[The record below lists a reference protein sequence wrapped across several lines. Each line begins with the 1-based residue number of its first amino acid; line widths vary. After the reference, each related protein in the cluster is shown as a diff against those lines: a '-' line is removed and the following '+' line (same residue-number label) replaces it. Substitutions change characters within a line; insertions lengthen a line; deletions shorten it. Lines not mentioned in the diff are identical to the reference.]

1 MASNISTGQVILEGN
16 VGGWSRYKIAIPA
29 PPTGTDQAIYLIRA
43 WLDEIPSNTD
53 LASNSLAWRSGQHL
67 GFSFSATH
75 PTKPST
81 LGSTG
86 LANAKTAYTNLFG
99 LGTWGQTSSSNT
111 SAGWSSQNSSDA
123 AKRDYCVPA
132 KDDASGELNYLIG
145 RGNGDTLTHA
155 TGTTTDQPSAQMP
168 FTVPRNPAFGATAT
182 TCLRV
187 YSDSTNEA
195 VYMDSWKNL
204 DSINLDTLD
213 LQNDI
218 DGSNPK
224 TKFPVSNSWAA
235 STQTLNANP
244 TTGTNWRP
252 SSRVMG
258 FPTYFMV
265 QHPMVEQKLV
275 IDYVGV
281 RYDKQ
286 AT

>member
-86 LANAKTAYTNLFG
+86 LADAKTAYTNLFG
-99 LGTWGQTSSSNT
+99 LGTWGQTTSSNL

-123 AKRDYCVPA
+123 AKRDHCVPA
-132 KDDASGELNYLIG
+132 KDDASG
-145 RGNGDTLTHA
+145 
-155 TGTTTDQPSAQMP
+155 
-168 FTVPRNPAFGATAT
+168 
-182 TCLRV
+182 
-187 YSDSTNEA
+187 EA